1 MKKELLCTLGPQSLN
16 DKVLNRLKAI
26 GISLFRINLSHT
38 KIDNVESIVEYIKSQ
53 TDVPICLDTE
63 GAQIRTGTFKNKS
76 ILLKENNTITIP
88 RDIIKGDINAF
99 NFYPHNIIDK
109 FLLGDMIS
117 IDFNSVLVQVIDKAL
132 DYIILRVLTGGAVQM
147 NKAVTL
153 YRDLELPILTEKDKQ
168 ALVLGKKL
176 GVNCYALSFA
186 NCADDV
192 SYLRKYVGDD
202 AYIISKIESISGMHN
217 LEEIALLSD
226 ALLLDRGDMSRK
238 VPIEQLP
245 RLQKEFVARGKKSN
259 VKMYVAT
266 NILDSMIKQT
276 TPTRSEVND
285 IYNTLCDGVD
295 GLVLAAETAVGKY
308 PIQCTEMVVKMIN
321 QYESELKDNNA
332 TINYSRENDY
342 SLLDSHESDLVDQV
356 LKKFDK
362 VEVNKYKKLVVSDN
376 ILSDVEQIAL
386 GTFSPLQG
394 FLNKKDLDSVLDNY
408 SLSNG
413 VVWPLP
419 ILCQISESQASNLIA
434 GEKLALVSEKNKE
447 IYAIMYLEEIYTYD
461 LESLANKMYG
471 TNDINHPGVNLLKN
485 VDPYFLAGKVYL
497 VKRLPSPNKYYELT
511 PSQVRLIFK
520 NKGWSRVIGFHT
532 RNVIHN
538 AHEYIQLEACKRAHC
553 DGIFVHPV
561 IGFKK
566 KGDFSANVI
575 VKCYQKMIEEFYPK
589 EKVLFATFQNYSRY
603 CGPREA
609 VFTALCRKNF
619 GCSHFIVGRDH
630 TGVGSFYE
638 PDSVHNLFD
647 KLGDI
652 GITPVY
658 FNKVYY
664 CQKCENYVESCN
676 HSYSAKNH
684 ISGTQVRKILKDGK
698 LPPKWF
704 IRKEIAQ
711 TVLNELK
718 QNNNVFEK

>member
-1 MKKELLCTLGPQSLN
+1 
-16 DKVLNRLKAI
+16 
-26 GISLFRINLSHT
+26 
-38 KIDNVESIVEYIKSQ
+38 
-53 TDVPICLDTE
+53 
-63 GAQIRTGTFKNKS
+63 
-76 ILLKENNTITIP
+76 
-88 RDIIKGDINAF
+88 
-99 NFYPHNIIDK
+99 
-109 FLLGDMIS
+109 
-117 IDFNSVLVQVIDKAL
+117 
-132 DYIILRVLTGGAVQM
+132 
-147 NKAVTL
+147 
-153 YRDLELPILTEKDKQ
+153 
-168 ALVLGKKL
+168 
-176 GVNCYALSFA
+176 
-186 NCADDV
+186 
-192 SYLRKYVGDD
+192 
-202 AYIISKIESISGMHN
+202 
-217 LEEIALLSD
+217 
-226 ALLLDRGDMSRK
+226 
-238 VPIEQLP
+238 
-245 RLQKEFVARGKKSN
+245 
-259 VKMYVAT
+259 
-266 NILDSMIKQT
+266 
-276 TPTRSEVND
+276 
-285 IYNTLCDGVD
+285 
-295 GLVLAAETAVGKY
+295 
-308 PIQCTEMVVKMIN
+308 
-321 QYESELKDNNA
+321 
-332 TINYSRENDY
+332 
-342 SLLDSHESDLVDQV
+342 
-356 LKKFDK
+356 
-362 VEVNKYKKLVVSDN
+362 
-376 ILSDVEQIAL
+376 
-386 GTFSPLQG
+386 
-394 FLNKKDLDSVLDNY
+394 
-408 SLSNG
+408 
-413 VVWPLP
+413 
-419 ILCQISESQASNLIA
+419 
-434 GEKLALVSEKNKE
+434 
-447 IYAIMYLEEIYTYD
+447 
-461 LESLANKMYG
+461 
-471 TNDINHPGVNLLKN
+471 
-485 VDPYFLAGKVYL
+485 